1 MALFLE
7 WAHYRLMPM
16 TYEERQVIR
25 EAVEELQRI
34 AKIDRLPIINNASDG
49 YAYALGQATMS
60 ARLLSYSLEALL
72 SDPDDLPSAAY
83 DANDAQE
90 MGRL

>member
-1 MALFLE
+1 M
-7 WAHYRLMPM
+7 M

-25 EAVEELQRI
+25 EAVKELQRI
-34 AKIDRLPIINNASDG
+34 AQIDKHPTMG
-49 YAYALGQATMS
+49 YAYALGQANMS
-60 ARLLSYSLEALL
+60 ARLLAGSLEGLL
-72 SDPDDLPSAAY
+72 SDPEDLPSEAY